1 MFDGTNWSDR
11 MVLSIVQWGIK
22 LIDAGIFIISIL
34 LLVKGSDMLIDSAS
48 RLAKL
53 FGVSDFIIGVTVV
66 ALGTSLPELASDTYA
81 SYIYKGDIVIGDI
94 IGSNITNIALV
105 LGIICIIKPLVVKHT
120 EIYSGWV
127 HLFILTAASFILLLG
142 NGLGRIGGLL
152 FVLAY
157 IAYLRKVVKEYQTVG
172 VEPVPRNSV
181 FKSIIE
187 LAIGLTGVLIGAH
200 LLVGTIIS
208 FAQTFGVPE
217 YTISLVLMAV
227 GTSLPELSTAI
238 VAARKGYSTLALG
251 NIIGSNVANILWVLG
266 MSAIVRPIHINS
278 LQILPAIVIM
288 LLLSVILIRFKKS
301 QYTIDRKEGMFFVAA
316 YVVFVLIN
324 VATL

>member
-1 MFDGTNWSDR
+1 MIEAITF
-11 MVLSIVQWGIK
+11 IV
-22 LIDAGIFIISIL
+22 SIL

-48 RLAKL
+48 KLAKL

-81 SYIYKGDIVIGDI
+81 SYIFKGDIVIGDI

-120 EIYSGWV
+120 EIYSGWL

-142 NGLGRIGGLL
+142 SGIGRITGLV

-157 IAYLRKVVKEYQTVG
+157 VAYLRKVIKEYETIG
-172 VEPVPRNSV
+172 VEHVPRNSV
-181 FKSIIE
+181 INSIIK
-187 LAIGLTGVLIGAH
+187 LAIGLTGVLIGAK

-217 YTISLVLMAV
+217 YTISLILMAV

-238 VAARKGYSTLALG
+238 VAAKKGYSTMALG

-266 MSAIVRPIHINS
+266 MSALVRPIHIDS
-278 LQILPAIVIM
+278 LQILPAIVMM
-288 LLLSVILIRFKKS
+288 LLLSVLLIRFKRT
-301 QYTIDRKEGMFFVAA
+301 QYTIDKKEGIIFLAA
-316 YVVFVLIN
+316 YLAFVLFSI
-324 VATL
+324 ATL

>member
-1 MFDGTNWSDR
+1 M
-11 MVLSIVQWGIK
+11 
-22 LIDAGIFIISIL
+22 IDAAIFIISIL
-34 LLVKGSDMLIDSAS
+34 LLVKGSSILIESAS

-53 FGVSDFIIGVTVV
+53 FGVSDFIIGVTVI

-94 IGSNITNIALV
+94 IGSNITNIALI
-105 LGIICIIKPLVVKHT
+105 LGIICIIKPLVVKHA

-127 HLFILTAASFILLLG
+127 HLFILTSASLILLLG
-142 NGLGRIGGLL
+142 NGLGRIGGLV
-152 FVLAY
+152 FVIAY

-172 VEPVPRNSV
+172 VEPVSRNSV
-181 FKSIIE
+181 FKNIIK
-187 LAIGLTGVLIGAH
+187 LAIGLTGVLIGAN

-208 FAQTFGVPE
+208 FAETFGVPE

-238 VAARKGYSTLALG
+238 IAARKGYSTMALG

-266 MSAIVRPIHINS
+266 MSALVRPIHFNS
-278 LQILPAIVIM
+278 LQILPAIVMM
-288 LLLSVILIRFKKS
+288 LLLSAILIRFKRSK
-301 QYTIDRKEGMFFVAA
+301 YTIDRKEGMFFIAA
-316 YVVFVLIN
+316 YLVFVWIN

>member
-1 MFDGTNWSDR
+1 MIRPKEF
-11 MVLSIVQWGIK
+11 LSIVQWGTK
-22 LIDAGIFIISIL
+22 LIDAAIFIISIL
-34 LLVKGSDMLIDSAS
+34 LLVKGSDMLIDNAS
-48 RLAKL
+48 KLAKL

-105 LGIICIIKPLVVKHT
+105 LGVICIIKPLVVKHT

-127 HLFILTAASFILLLG
+127 HLFILTTASFILLIG
-142 NGLGRIGGLL
+142 NGLGRIAGLV

-157 IAYLRKVVKEYQTVG
+157 VAYLRKVIKEYETVG
-172 VEPVPRNSV
+172 VEHVPRNSV
-181 FKSIIE
+181 INSIIK
-187 LAIGLTGVLIGAH
+187 LAIGLVGVLIGAK

-238 VAARKGYSTLALG
+238 VAARKGYSTMALG
-251 NIIGSNVANILWVLG
+251 NIIGSNIANILWVLG
-266 MSAIVRPIHINS
+266 MSALVRPIHFES
-278 LQILPAIVIM
+278 LQILPAIGMM
-288 LLLSVILIRFKKS
+288 LLLSVMLIRFKRS
-301 QYTIDRKEGMFFVAA
+301 QYTIDRKEGIVFVAI
-316 YVVFVLIN
+316 YVIFVGIN
-324 VATL
+324 AVAI

>member
-1 MFDGTNWSDR
+1 M
-11 MVLSIVQWGIK
+11 
-22 LIDAGIFIISIL
+22 IDAAIFIISIL

-48 RLAKL
+48 KLAKL

-105 LGIICIIKPLVVKHT
+105 LGVICVMKPLVVKHT
-120 EIYSGWV
+120 EIYSGWL

-142 NGLGRIGGLL
+142 SGLGRIAGLV

-157 IAYLRKVVKEYQTVG
+157 VAYLRKVVKEYETIG
-172 VEPVPRNSV
+172 VEHVPRNSIIN
-181 FKSIIE
+181 SIIK
-187 LAIGLTGVLIGAH
+187 LAIGLAGVLVGAN

-238 VAARKGYSTLALG
+238 IAAKKGYSTMALG

-266 MSAIVRPIHINS
+266 MSALVRPIHINS
-278 LQILPAIVIM
+278 QQILPAVVIM
-288 LLLSVILIRFKKS
+288 LLLSVMLIRFKRS
-301 QYTIDRKEGMFFVAA
+301 QYTIDRKEGILFLAVYM
-316 YVVFVLIN
+316 VFVWIN

>member
-1 MFDGTNWSDR
+1 M
-11 MVLSIVQWGIK
+11 
-22 LIDAGIFIISIL
+22 IDVAIFIISIL
-34 LLVKGSDMLIDSAS
+34 LLLKGSDMLIDSAS

-66 ALGTSLPELASDTYA
+66 ALGTSLPELVSDTYA

-105 LGIICIIKPLVVKHT
+105 LGVICIIKPLVVKHV

-127 HLFILTAASFILLLG
+127 HLFILTAASSILLIG
-142 NGLGRIGGLL
+142 SGLGRIAGLV

-181 FKSIIE
+181 INSIIK

-208 FAQTFGVPE
+208 FAQTFGIPE

-238 VAARKGYSTLALG
+238 VAAKKGYSTMALG

-278 LQILPAIVIM
+278 LQILPAIVMM
-288 LLLSVILIRFKKS
+288 LLLSIILIHFKKS

>member
-1 MFDGTNWSDR
+1 MIEAITF
-11 MVLSIVQWGIK
+11 IV
-22 LIDAGIFIISIL
+22 SIL
-34 LLVKGSDMLIDSAS
+34 LLIKGSDMLIDSAS

-105 LGIICIIKPLVVKHT
+105 LGVICIIKPLVVKHT
-120 EIYSGWV
+120 EIYSGWL
-127 HLFILTAASFILLLG
+127 HLFILTAASIVLLLG
-142 NGLGRIGGLL
+142 NGISRIVGLV
-152 FVLAY
+152 FVFAY
-157 IAYLRKVVKEYQTVG
+157 VAYLHKVVKEYETIG
-172 VEPVPRNSV
+172 VEHVPRNSIIN
-181 FKSIIE
+181 SIIN
-187 LAIGLTGVLIGAH
+187 LSIGLVGVLIGAQ

-238 VAARKGYSTLALG
+238 VAARKGYSTMALG

-266 MSAIVRPIHINS
+266 MSAIVRPIHFDS
-278 LQILPAIVIM
+278 LQILPAIVMM
-288 LLLSVILIRFKKS
+288 LFLSVILIRFKRS

-316 YVVFVLIN
+316 YLVFVMFS

>member
-1 MFDGTNWSDR
+1 M
-11 MVLSIVQWGIK
+11 
-22 LIDAGIFIISIL
+22 IDVAIFIISIL
-34 LLVKGSDMLIDSAS
+34 LLLKGSDMLIDSAS

-66 ALGTSLPELASDTYA
+66 ALGTSLPELVSDTYA

-105 LGIICIIKPLVVKHT
+105 LGVICIIKPLVVKHI

-127 HLFILTAASFILLLG
+127 HLFILTAASSILLIG
-142 NGLGRIGGLL
+142 SGLGRIAGLV

-181 FKSIIE
+181 INSIIK

-208 FAQTFGVPE
+208 FAQTFGIPE

-238 VAARKGYSTLALG
+238 VAAKKGYSTMALG

-278 LQILPAIVIM
+278 LQILPAIVMM
-288 LLLSVILIRFKKS
+288 LLLSIILIHFKKS

>member
-1 MFDGTNWSDR
+1 M
-11 MVLSIVQWGIK
+11 
-22 LIDAGIFIISIL
+22 IDVAIFFISIL
-34 LLVKGSDMLIDSAS
+34 ILLKGSDMLIDSAS
-48 RLAKL
+48 KLAKL
-53 FGVSDFIIGVTVV
+53 FGVSDFIIGATVV
-66 ALGTSLPELASDTYA
+66 ALGTSLPELVSDTYA

-105 LGIICIIKPLVVKHT
+105 LGVICIIKPLAVKHT
-120 EIYSGWV
+120 EIYSGWI
-127 HLFILTAASFILLLG
+127 HLFILSAASFILLIG
-142 NGLGRIGGLL
+142 SGLGRIGGLI
-152 FVLAY
+152 FVIAY
-157 IAYLRKVVKEYQTVG
+157 VAYLRKVVKEHQTVG
-172 VEPVPRNSV
+172 VESVPRNSV
-181 FKSIIE
+181 INSIIK

-208 FAQTFGVPE
+208 FAQTFGIPE

-238 VAARKGYSTLALG
+238 VAAKKGYSAMALG

-266 MSAIVRPIHINS
+266 MSAIVRPIQINS
-278 LQILPAIVIM
+278 LQILPAIVMM
-288 LLLSVILIRFKKS
+288 LLLSVILIYFKKS

-324 VATL
+324 VASL

>member
-1 MFDGTNWSDR
+1 M
-11 MVLSIVQWGIK
+11 
-22 LIDAGIFIISIL
+22 IDAAIFIISIL
-34 LLVKGSDMLIDSAS
+34 LLVKSSDILIDSAS

-53 FGVSDFIIGVTVV
+53 FGVSDFVIGVTVV

-81 SYIYKGDIVIGDI
+81 SYIYKGDIVIGDV

-105 LGIICIIKPLVVKHT
+105 LGVICIIKPLVVKHT

-127 HLFILTAASFILLLG
+127 HLFILASASSIILLG
-142 NGLGRIGGLL
+142 NGLGRITGLV

-157 IAYLRKVVKEYQTVG
+157 VAYLHKVVKEYETLG

-181 FKSIIE
+181 IKSIIK

-208 FAQTFGVPE
+208 FAEAFGVPE

-238 VAARKGYSTLALG
+238 VAAKKGYSTMALG

-278 LQILPAIVIM
+278 LQILPAVVMM

-301 QYTIDRKEGMFFVAA
+301 QYTIDRKEGIFFVAA
-316 YVVFVLIN
+316 YLVFVWIN
-324 VATL
+324 VAAL

>member
-1 MFDGTNWSDR
+1 MIEAITF
-11 MVLSIVQWGIK
+11 IV
-22 LIDAGIFIISIL
+22 SIL

-105 LGIICIIKPLVVKHT
+105 LGIICVIKPLVVKHT

-127 HLFILTAASFILLLG
+127 HLFILSSASFILLIG
-142 NGLGRIGGLL
+142 NGLGRIAGLV

-181 FKSIIE
+181 IMGIIK
-187 LAIGLTGVLIGAH
+187 LAIGLIGILVGAK

-238 VAARKGYSTLALG
+238 VAAKKGYSTMALG

-266 MSAIVRPIHINS
+266 MSALVRPIHISS
-278 LQILPAIVIM
+278 LQILPAIVMM

-316 YVVFVLIN
+316 YVIFVLIS
-324 VATL
+324 VAAL

>member
-1 MFDGTNWSDR
+1 
-11 MVLSIVQWGIK
+11 
-22 LIDAGIFIISIL
+22 
-34 LLVKGSDMLIDSAS
+34 MLIESAS
-48 RLAKL
+48 KLAKL

-105 LGIICIIKPLVVKHT
+105 LGVICIIKPLVVKHA
-120 EIYSGWV
+120 EIYNGWV
-127 HLFILTAASFILLLG
+127 HLFILTVTSIILLLG
-142 NGLGRIGGLL
+142 SGLGRITGLI

-157 IAYLRKVVKEYQTVG
+157 VVYLRKVIREYESIG
-172 VEPVPRNSV
+172 VEHVPRNSIIS
-181 FKSIIE
+181 SIIK
-187 LAIGLTGVLIGAH
+187 LTIGLAGVLIGAQ

-208 FAQTFGVPE
+208 FAETFGVPE

-238 VAARKGYSTLALG
+238 VAAKKGYSTMALG

-266 MSAIVRPIHINS
+266 MSAIVRPIHIDS
-278 LQILPAIVIM
+278 LQILPAIIIM
-288 LLLSVILIRFKKS
+288 LLLSVILIRFKRS

-316 YVVFVLIN
+316 YVGFVVFS

>member
-1 MFDGTNWSDR
+1 M
-11 MVLSIVQWGIK
+11 
-22 LIDAGIFIISIL
+22 IDAATFIISIL
-34 LLVKGSDMLIDSAS
+34 LLVKSSDILIDSAS

-53 FGVSDFIIGVTVV
+53 FGVSDFVIGVTVV

-81 SYIYKGDIVIGDI
+81 SYIYKGDIVIGDV

-105 LGIICIIKPLVVKHT
+105 LGVICIIKPLVVKHT

-127 HLFILTAASFILLLG
+127 HLFILTAASLILLLG
-142 NGLGRIGGLL
+142 NGLGRITGLI

-157 IAYLRKVVKEYQTVG
+157 VAYLHKVVKEYETLG
-172 VEPVPRNSV
+172 IEPVPRNSV
-181 FKSIIE
+181 IKSIIK
-187 LAIGLTGVLIGAH
+187 LTIGLTGVLIGAH

-208 FAQTFGVPE
+208 FAEAFGVPE

-238 VAARKGYSTLALG
+238 VAAKKGYSTMALG

-278 LQILPAIVIM
+278 LQVLPAVIMM

-301 QYTIDRKEGMFFVAA
+301 QYTIDRKEGIFFVAA
-316 YVVFVLIN
+316 YLVFVWIN
-324 VATL
+324 VAAL